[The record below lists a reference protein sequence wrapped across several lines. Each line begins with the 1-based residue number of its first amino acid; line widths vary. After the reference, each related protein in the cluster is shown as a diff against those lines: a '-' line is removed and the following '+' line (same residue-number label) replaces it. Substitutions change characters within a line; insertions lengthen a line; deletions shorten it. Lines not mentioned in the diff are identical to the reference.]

1 MLPTSVWTRQS
12 WSVASSMAS
21 RPSRGSSANSVPSLT
36 GRPFSVTDST
46 SSRQASS
53 GVTGGSTGSRWSGSP
68 WRGSSER
75 AAGAFENGTGGAASA
90 TGGAGDGRSASA
102 SVTRASGGAG
112 KGRSASARVAQI
124 GPGAGVVVGVRGLG
138 TGGCRRVAGAIAGQ
152 RQQARGVVRVGARP
166 PAAVRRALARGE
178 RQGQPGAAV
187 AQAAQR
193 QRRAGRPQHLRA
205 AVLRLV
211 GTLAAGRAGASLH
224 GAPARQ
230 QEQAEPEPSA
240 RQPGPSRRARQRR
253 CPA

>member
-1 MLPTSVWTRQS
+1 MSPTSVWTRQS

-75 AAGAFENGTGGAASA
+75 AAGAFENGTGGGGGA
-90 TGGAGDGRSASA
+90 TGGGGGGRGGVGEGGDGRLASA

-124 GPGAGVVVGVRGLG
+124 GPDAGSPSACGDP
-138 TGGCRRVAGAIAGQ
+138 A
-152 RQQARGVVRVGARP
+152 
-166 PAAVRRALARGE
+166 PAAG
-178 RQGQPGAAV
+178 
-187 AQAAQR
+187 
-193 QRRAGRPQHLRA
+193 
-205 AVLRLV
+205 
-211 GTLAAGRAGASLH
+211 
-224 GAPARQ
+224 
-230 QEQAEPEPSA
+230 
-240 RQPGPSRRARQRR
+240 
-253 CPA
+253 